1 MSSGTDQRADTR
13 YVPVTEDRGTKNDN
27 GKPTLSMIPSELLEG
42 TALAFEYG
50 SRKYSRDNFRKGL
63 KVSRT
68 LDAALRHIVAFTNGE
83 RLDPESGLN
92 HLYHAAASLGMALNT
107 LANHPDLDDVYKK

>member
-1 MSSGTDQRADTR
+1 MSSGTDQRAETR
-13 YVPVTEDRGTKNDN
+13 YVSGLTTGQKDDS
-27 GKPTLSMIPSELLEG
+27 GKAPISMIPRELLEG
-42 TALAFEYG
+42 AALAYG
-50 SRKYSRDNFRKGL
+50 YGAAKYERDNYRKGL

-68 LDAALRHIVAFTNGE
+68 LDAAMRHIIAFTNGE

-92 HLYHAAASLGMALNT
+92 HLYHAAASLGMALNS